1 MRHGEPYRMTTN
13 NNNPILWE
21 PSQTAL
27 EKANLTHF
35 ARAAIKRWKL
45 RVNTYPDFHR
55 WSIEQPGQ
63 FWQSVWEQLGVIGT
77 PAEPK
82 KGVRAP
88 LGLKAGAL
96 VDGDRMPGAKWFP
109 GMRMNYAQNL
119 LRKHDSS
126 EAMIFWG
133 EDKVKRKVTW
143 AELNNQVSR
152 CAQGLKAA
160 GIRQGDRVA
169 GIMPNM
175 PEAVIGMIATASL
188 GAVWTSC
195 SPDFGVQGVLD
206 RFGQVEPKVLFAPD
220 GYFFNGKTIDLLDKV
235 TEIVTRL
242 PSVRE
247 AVIVPYISASPNVD
261 GVPRALTWPEFTAPY
276 KAGPVEHYILPFDHP
291 LAILYSS
298 GTTGVPKCIVHG
310 AGGTLLKHLVE
321 QQLHCDIRPGD
332 RVFYNTT
339 CGWMMWNWLVT
350 CLASGATLI
359 LYDGSPFLRRGGIL
373 WDMAQAEKVTHFGAS
388 AKYLDALAKINFKPR
403 ESHEIHRLR
412 VVLST
417 GSPLAPESFD
427 YVYQSIKPDVMLG
440 SISGGTDICGC
451 FVMGNPVLPVRR
463 GECTSAVLGMDMQV
477 FDDRGRALGPGKKG
491 ELVCVKPFPS
501 MPIGFWNDED
511 GRKYRAAYFEKY
523 PGVWHHGDYV
533 ERTPAGGMIIHGRSD
548 AVLNPGGVRIGTGE
562 IYRHVEKLE
571 EVTESLVIGQEWP
584 PGKRGDMRIVLF
596 VRLRDGLS
604 LDPALTEKIK
614 QQIRVNTTAAYA
626 PAKVIQVSDIPR
638 TRSGKLVELAVRDVV
653 HNLPVKNIEAL
664 ANPEALDL
672 YRNLP
677 ELRVA

>member
-1 MRHGEPYRMTTN
+1 MMTDN
-13 NNNPILWE
+13 NQILWE
-21 PSQTAL
+21 PGQAAL

-35 ARAAIKRWKL
+35 ARAAIRRWKL
-45 RVNTYPDFHR
+45 RINTYPAFLR
-55 WSIEQPGQ
+55 WSIDHPEQ
-63 FWQSVWEQLGVIGT
+63 FWMSVWEELGVIGT
-77 PAEPK
+77 PAEPR

-96 VDGDRMPGAKWFP
+96 ADADKFPGTRWFP
-109 GMRMNYAQNL
+109 GMRLNFAQNL

-126 EAMIFWG
+126 EAIIFWG

-160 GIRQGDRVA
+160 GVRQGDRVA
-169 GIMPNM
+169 AYMPNM

-188 GAVWTSC
+188 GAIWTSC
-195 SPDFGVQGVLD
+195 SPDFGIQGVLD

-220 GYFFNGKTIDLLDKV
+220 GYYYNGKSVDLLDKV
-235 TEIVTRL
+235 SEIVTRL

-247 AVIVPYISASPNVD
+247 AVIVPYLAASPNVD

-276 KAGPVEHYILPFDHP
+276 KAGPVEYNLLPLEHP
-291 LAILYSS
+291 LLVLYSS
-298 GTTGVPKCIVHG
+298 GTTGVPKCIVHS
-310 AGGTLLKHLVE
+310 AGGILLKHLVE
-321 QQLHCDIRPGD
+321 HQLHCDIRPGD
-332 RVFYNTT
+332 RVFYSTN

-350 CLASGATLI
+350 ALGSGATLI

-373 WDMAQAEKVTHFGAS
+373 WDMAQSEKVTHFGTS
-388 AKYLDALAKINFKPR
+388 AKYIDAMAKIRLRPA
-403 ESHEIHRLR
+403 ETHELNRLR

-427 YVYQSIKPDVMLG
+427 FVYQAIKSDVMLG

-463 GECTSAVLGMDMQV
+463 GECTGNVLGMDVQV
-477 FDDRGRALGPGKKG
+477 FDDRGRPLPPGKKG
-491 ELVCVKPFPS
+491 ELVCAKPFPS
-501 MPIGFWNDED
+501 VPVGFWNDDD
-511 GRKYRAAYFEKY
+511 GAKFRAAYFDTF
-523 PGVWHHGDYV
+523 PGVWRHGDYV
-533 ERTPAGGMIIHGRSD
+533 ERSPDGGLIMYGRSD

-562 IYRHVEKLE
+562 IYRYVEMLD
-571 EVTESLVIGQEWP
+571 EVTESLVIAQDWP
-584 PGKRGDMRIVLF
+584 PGKRGDVRIVLF
-596 VRLRDGLS
+596 VRLRDGLV
-604 LDPALTEKIK
+604 LDSALTEKIK
-614 QQIRVNTTAAYA
+614 QQIRSHATAQHA
-626 PAKVIQVSDIPR
+626 PDKVIQVADIPR

-672 YRNLP
+672 FRNLP
-677 ELRVA
+677 ELQAA

>member
-1 MRHGEPYRMTTN
+1 MMTDN
-13 NNNPILWE
+13 NQILWE
-21 PSQTAL
+21 PSQAAL

-45 RVNTYPDFHR
+45 KLNTYPDFYK
-55 WSIEQPGQ
+55 WSIDQPAQ
-63 FWQSVWEQLGVIGT
+63 FWQSVWEQLGVIGV
-77 PAEPK
+77 AVEPR

-88 LGLKAGAL
+88 VGLKAGAL
-96 VDGDRMPGAKWFP
+96 VDGERLPGARWFP
-109 GMRMNYAQNL
+109 GMRLNFAQNL

-160 GIRQGDRVA
+160 GVRQGDRVA
-169 GIMPNM
+169 AIMPNM

-188 GAVWTSC
+188 GAIWTSC
-195 SPDFGVQGVLD
+195 SPDFGIQGVID

-220 GYFFNGKTIDLLDKV
+220 GFYYNGKVIDLLDKV
-235 TEIVTRL
+235 SEIVTRL

-276 KAGPVEHYILPFDHP
+276 KAGPVEYNMLPFEQP
-291 LAILYSS
+291 LLILYSS
-298 GTTGVPKCIVHG
+298 GTTGVPKCIVHS
-310 AGGTLLKHLVE
+310 AGGVLLKHLTE
-321 QQLHCDIRPGD
+321 HQLHCDVRPGD
-332 RVFYNTT
+332 RLFYSTN

-350 CLASGATLI
+350 GLASGATLI

-373 WDMAQAEKVTHFGAS
+373 WDMAQSEKITHFGTS
-388 AKYLDALAKINFKPR
+388 AKYIDALAKIRFRPR
-403 ESHEIHRLR
+403 ETHELNRLR

-427 YVYQSIKPDVMLG
+427 YVYQAIKQDVMLG

-451 FVMGNPVLPVRR
+451 FVLCNPVLPVRR
-463 GECTSAVLGMDMQV
+463 GECAGNALGVDV
-477 FDDRGRALGPGKKG
+477 RVYDERGRPAAPGKKG

-501 MPIGFWNDED
+501 VPVGFWNDDD
-511 GRKYRAAYFEKY
+511 GGKFHAAYFDVY
-523 PGVWHHGDYV
+523 PNVWCHGDYV
-533 ERTPAGGMIIHGRSD
+533 ERTPSGGLIIHGRSD

-562 IYRHVEKLE
+562 IYRHVESLD
-571 EVTESLVIGQEWP
+571 EVTESLVIAQDWP
-584 PGKRGDMRIVLF
+584 PGRRGDVRVVLF
-596 VRLRDGLS
+596 VRLRDGLT
-604 LDPALTEKIK
+604 LDSALIEKIK
-614 QQIRVNTTAAYA
+614 QQQIRVHTTAQHA

-664 ANPEALDL
+664 ANPEALEL
-672 YRNLP
+672 FRNLT
-677 ELRVA
+677 ELRAA